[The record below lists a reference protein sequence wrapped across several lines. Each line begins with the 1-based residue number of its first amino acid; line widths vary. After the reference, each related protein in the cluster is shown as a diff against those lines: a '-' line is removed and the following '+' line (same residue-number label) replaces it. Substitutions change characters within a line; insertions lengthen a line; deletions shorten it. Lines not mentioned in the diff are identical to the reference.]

1 MSSFKDMVAR
11 DVLNVFQN
19 SDEFAEDRRVFY
31 DGKDFGTIPV
41 ILDQTTQK
49 DRDIKSETDY
59 GQGVYAV
66 DATFFTAYEH
76 MGCVPEKFQRIW
88 VDDVEYR
95 IVTSSC
101 EMGQI
106 ELGLRRHDE

>member
-1 MSSFKDMVAR
+1 MSLFREMVAR
-11 DVLNVFQN
+11 DVMNVFQN
-19 SDEFAEDRRVFY
+19 ADEFAEPHRVYY
-31 DGKDFGTIPV
+31 DGKDYGTIPV

-49 DRDIKSETDY
+49 DRDIKSETDH

-66 DATFFTAYEH
+66 DSAFFAAYEH
-76 MGCVPEKFQRIW
+76 MGCVPKKFQRIW

-106 ELGLRRHDE
+106 ELGLRSHDE